1 MSTDYRT
8 DIRHDNFLALTLD
21 CLFKFFGAF
30 RIIRMG
36 NHNNAVFEIFGVSF
50 KVFYKSRNNIALTSD
65 FCNIDKM
72 TFIVNTEERF
82 NLQSFAECCGNSG
95 NSTASL
101 ELIKVFNNKPMTYFY
116 TGVFNVFF

>member
-1 MSTDYRT
+1 MTTSLHLPL
-8 DIRHDNFLALTLD
+8 IAFLSSSAPSGLS
-21 CLFKFFGAF
+21 AW
-30 RIIRMG
+30 G

-50 KVFYKSRNNIALTSD
+50 KVFYKEPEQHCSYLD

-72 TFIVNTEERF
+72 TFIVNTEER
-82 NLQSFAECCGNSG
+82 LICKSFAECCGNSG